1 MRIYRLSV
9 ALLACVSTCSLLAA
23 DDDSATEAAAAVV
36 KNAESALRTKPQSVT
51 QKAKLAPSGNPHD
64 YASTAPKPTATSPH
78 LSSASTKAVNLRLP
92 RPVII
97 VLPLVLAFLSGMAA
111 NALAQPAP
119 ALAPARPMI
128 WVTPADRAPIL
139 AKIEAQPWARVAFD
153 AMKARVADAVA
164 QHQRDPDAFLRGLPL
179 VPSRPDSSAHPTL
192 AHIGGNQAS
201 DGESGA
207 RGKLQ
212 RFLLSGIDCGVLYFL
227 TGDESYARCTADI
240 LHATV
245 EAMVLMKPNESPGN
259 GGWIYPDDHLYEARA
274 LGAQVP
280 LLYDFVAG
288 YLRAGATVHNLAAK
302 RQVPF
307 DFTHAQQVFRTY
319 ARLAIEHGIINA
331 NWPVLEMP
339 SLTHNVLAL
348 DDPAERT
355 RLLASVT
362 HEDTPHQ
369 DSLKKVVA
377 EYAKPGA
384 VWPESFQYSSG
395 VSHLSTYLV
404 ALLRRQTPALALPVG
419 YENIPLSLARLRDFR
434 FPNGENIRFG
444 DSPRRSGDDYDSYEI
459 AYALGVREGDASLQS
474 TFGAL
479 INLGVE
485 RGNYR
490 RETPRGHVSGASPY
504 FGPLQLLWY
513 APTISGRMAA
523 PAPRTTDEL
532 GFVGAVLQR
541 SLSPDGDPAH
551 ALMAVVSGGAHVH
564 SHASGMSLELFG
576 AGHVLGTPAGKGTYT
591 TDDHENYRRLFAA
604 YNCVIVNGASRSD
617 GGWVNLGINTVEK
630 ISLEPAVGA
639 APVSPNHSFTLTGFI
654 DDKGPGAKAKQER
667 LVGLVRTSA
676 TTGYYVDVFR
686 SQSALPEQFHDYLY
700 HNIGD
705 GVLIEAAGSPLK
717 LADSPGRFVPVAGAK
732 WDRNR
737 SYLFPGWHV
746 FKSAQTSAFFVGDV
760 TVRFSAAKLSPTPAA
775 MRLFI
780 PGAEGREYSR
790 ALAPITKEAPP
801 PYEKTPTPVLVIRQ
815 RGEAWTRPYAVIF
828 EPSTGSANSAAIHSV
843 TALGSASAFAGFKV
857 MNKISGRTITQYIL
871 VQPAPDSTWADGK
884 LGLAFTGRYA
894 VVTLNDRDE
903 CTALY
908 LGEGSSLAYKGTTLR
923 SASGATTAA
932 SAELNGA
939 QSTVTANAPAELTL
953 PDGRHL
959 ASRPPGDA
967 ATPSKKNPL

>member
-1 MRIYRLSV
+1 MNRQI
-9 ALLACVSTCSLLAA
+9 
-23 DDDSATEAAAAVV
+23 
-36 KNAESALRTKPQSVT
+36 
-51 QKAKLAPSGNPHD
+51 
-64 YASTAPKPTATSPH
+64 PH
-78 LSSASTKAVNLRLP
+78 LFTIVARLLFLLPFGVAGNGFAQSA
-92 RPVII
+92 
-97 VLPLVLAFLSGMAA
+97 
-111 NALAQPAP
+111 PAP
-119 ALAPARPMI
+119 TPARPMI

-139 AKIEAQPWARVAFD
+139 QKIAQQPWARAAFD
-153 AMKARVADAVA
+153 AMKARVADAVG
-164 QHQRDPDAFLRGLPL
+164 QHQRDPDGFLRGLPL
-179 VPSRPDSSAHPTL
+179 VPSATATNAHPTL

-212 RFLLSGIDCGVLYFL
+212 RFLLIGIDCGVLYFL

-245 EAMVLMKPNESPGN
+245 EAMVLMKPSASPGN

-280 LLYDFVAG
+280 LLYDFVAT
-288 YLRAGATVHNLAAK
+288 YLRTGATVHNLAVQ

-355 RLLASVT
+355 RLLAYVT

-377 EYAKPGA
+377 EYTKPGA
-384 VWPESFQYSSG
+384 VWPESLQYSSG
-395 VSHLSTYLV
+395 VSSLATYLV

-444 DSPRRSGDDYDSYEI
+444 DSPRRSGDGYDSYEI
-459 AYALGVREGDASLQS
+459 AYALGLREGDADLQS

-485 RGNYR
+485 RGNYHR
-490 RETPRGHVSGASPY
+490 DTPRGHVSGANPY

-513 APTISGRMAA
+513 APTVSGRMAA

-541 SLSPDGDPAH
+541 NLSPDGEPAH

-576 AGHVLGTPAGKGTYT
+576 AGYVLGTPAGKGTYT
-591 TDDHENYRRLFAA
+591 TDDHENHRRLFAA
-604 YNCVIVNGASRSD
+604 HNSVIVNGASRSD

-630 ISLEPAVGA
+630 LSVEPAVGA
-639 APVSPNHSFTLTGFI
+639 APVSPHHSFTLTGFV

-676 TTGYYVDVFR
+676 TTGFYVDVFR
-686 SQSALPEQFHDYLY
+686 SQSALREQFHDYLY
-700 HNIGD
+700 HNIGETAA
-705 GVLIEAAGSPLK
+705 LNTAAGPLA
-717 LADSPGRFVPVAGAK
+717 LIDSPQRFVPVAGAE
-732 WDRNR
+732 WSRNR

-746 FKSAQTSAFFVGDV
+746 FKSAQTSALYAGDV
-760 TVRFSAAKLSPTPAA
+760 AVNFIAAKLSPAPAS

-780 PGAEGREYSR
+780 PGAEGREYSV
-790 ALAPITKEAPP
+790 ALAPLTKEAPV
-801 PYEKTPTPVLVIRQ
+801 PYDKLPTPVLVIRQ
-815 RGEAWTRPYAVIF
+815 RGEAWTRPFAVIY
-828 EPSTGSANSAAIHSV
+828 EPTLGSAAGAIQSV
-843 TALGSASAFAGFKV
+843 TALMQRGEFAGFKV
-857 MNKISGRTITQYIL
+857 IQNISGRARTDYVL
-871 VQPAPDSTWADGK
+871 VLPTATSTYEDPA
-884 LGLAFTGRYA
+884 LGLSFTGRYA
-894 VVTLNDRDE
+894 VVTLDAQDR

-908 LGEGSSLAYKGTTLR
+908 LGEGAQLRFRDRVLA
-923 SASGATTAA
+923 AA
-932 SAELNGA
+932 SSSAYATFPVGL
-939 QSTVTANAPAELTL
+939 
-953 PDGRHL
+953 
-959 ASRPPGDA
+959 SR
-967 ATPSKKNPL
+967 